1 MTYLVTGHFK
11 FTSDGMARAQELMA
25 SIQQLGRTEPGML
38 RYSFYPDPNIEHGYF
53 LFEEW
58 ESKAPHDDHFNRD
71 EMQAWAPELF
81 TLLAEQPQVSYFDAA
96 LSSTLEM

>member
-53 LFEEW
+53 
-58 ESKAPHDDHFNRD
+58 P
-71 EMQAWAPELF
+71 
-81 TLLAEQPQVSYFDAA
+81 VSYTH
-96 LSSTLEM
+96 LTLPTICSV